1 MHVGAVPRQARP
13 WKQGLA
19 WLAVLG
25 PLFFLTYGASNW
37 IAARRDDVPSVVF
50 AWEHAIPFLPW
61 TIVPY
66 WTIDLLYGVA
76 LVVCASRAQLNTHVR
91 RLLAAQ
97 CIAVTCFI
105 AFPLRFSFERPPV
118 EGLFGAMFAALESFD
133 QPFNQAPSLHVA
145 LLVILWPVFWRA
157 LAPAWH
163 GVLHVGMIL
172 IGISVLTTWQHHFID
187 LPTGAWLG
195 FFCIWL
201 FAERD
206 EGAGWRLARCRDPVR
221 CKLAACYALGGCAV
235 AWLALGAGGI
245 LLWLLWP
252 AASLLLV
259 ASIYLWGDASAFLK
273 DRRGRLSIAAHALL
287 APYFAG
293 AWINARLWTRS
304 VPTADEVYP
313 GVHLGSIVRCGQRL
327 DGCATLA
334 IVDVCAELAYTARAP
349 SYRTVPMLDLVAP
362 TIDDLERAAH
372 AIEIAR
378 TEGPVLVGCALG
390 FSRSAAAI
398 VAWLLRSGIAGTLE
412 EAVDRVRQARPA
424 VVLAPRYLDALRAW
438 QHVHSN
444 ARGAVEVGRPVAAAV
459 T

>member
-1 MHVGAVPRQARP
+1 MRVEALPAEPRP

-25 PLFFLTYGASNW
+25 PFFFLTYGFGNS

-66 WTIDLLYGVA
+66 WAIDLLYGVA
-76 LVVCASRAQLNTHVR
+76 LVACATRAQLHTHVR

-97 CIAVTCFI
+97 CIAVACFI

-206 EGAGWRLARCRDPVR
+206 QGARWQLARSRDPVR
-221 CKLAACYALGGCAV
+221 RKIAACYAVSGCAL
-235 AWLALGAGGI
+235 AWLALEAGGV

-259 ASIYLWGDASAFLK
+259 ASVYLWGDARIFLK
-273 DRRGRLSIAAHALL
+273 DRNGQLSIAARALL

-304 VPTADEVYP
+304 VATADEVYP

-327 DGCATLA
+327 GASATLA

-349 SYRTVPMLDLVAP
+349 SYQTVPMLDLVAP

-378 TEGPVLVGCALG
+378 AEGPVLVGCALG

-398 VAWLLRSGIAGTLE
+398 VAWLLRAGIATTLE
-412 EAVDRVRQARPA
+412 EAVDRVRRARPA
-424 VVLAPRYLDALRAW
+424 VVLAPHYIDALRAW
-438 QHVHSN
+438 QHAHSN
-444 ARGAVEVGRPVAAAV
+444 AGGATEVGRSVAAAV

>member
-1 MHVGAVPRQARP
+1 MRVEALPTEPRP
-13 WKQGLA
+13 WKPGLA

-25 PLFFLTYGASNW
+25 PFFFLTYGLSNW
-37 IAARRDDVPSVVF
+37 LAAQRDAVPTVVF

-66 WTIDLLYGVA
+66 WIIDLLYGVS
-76 LVVCASRAQLNTHVR
+76 LVLCATRAQLTTHVR

-97 CIAVTCFI
+97 CIAVACFI

-118 EGLFGAMFAALESFD
+118 EGLFGAMFAVLESFD

-145 LLVILWPVFWRA
+145 LLVILWPVYRRA

-163 GVLHVGMIL
+163 GLLHAVMIL

-187 LPTGAWLG
+187 LPAGAWLG

-201 FAERD
+201 FAEN
-206 EGAGWRLARCRDPVR
+206 EQGGGWQLARFRDPVR
-221 CKLAACYALGGCAV
+221 RKIAACYAVSGCAL
-235 AWLALGAGGI
+235 AWLALEAGGV

-259 ASIYLWGDASAFLK
+259 ASVYSWGDARIFLK
-273 DRRGRLSIAAHALL
+273 NRHGQRSIAAHALL

-304 VPTADEVYP
+304 VATADEVYP
-313 GVHLGSIVRCGQRL
+313 GVHLGSIVRCGQGL
-327 DGCATLA
+327 GAGAALA
-334 IVDVCAELAYTARAP
+334 IVDVCAELPYTARAP

-362 TIDDLERAAH
+362 TVDDLERAAR

-378 TEGPVLVGCALG
+378 KEGPVLVGCALG

-398 VAWLLRSGIAGTLE
+398 VAWLLRAGIAGTLE

-424 VVLAPRYLDALRAW
+424 VVLAPHYIDALRAW
-438 QHVHSN
+438 QHAHSN
-444 ARGAVEVGRPVAAAV
+444 AHGTVEMGRPVAAAV